1 MIYLVLFY
9 YVVAD
14 YVSRRAAFREEH
26 LRLAR
31 EANQRGELILAGALS
46 DPIDDQGRSLAQLNI
61 GFIRL
66 RKFAGQPCF
75 TELSRNG
82 NIF

>member
-1 MIYLVLFY
+1 MRY
-9 YVVAD
+9 YVLLYYVAD
-14 YVSRRAAFREEH
+14 DCVSRRAAVQEEH

-46 DPIDDQGRSLAQLNI
+46 DPIDDQGRSLAQSNI

-66 RKFAGQPCF
+66 RKFLEQPGF